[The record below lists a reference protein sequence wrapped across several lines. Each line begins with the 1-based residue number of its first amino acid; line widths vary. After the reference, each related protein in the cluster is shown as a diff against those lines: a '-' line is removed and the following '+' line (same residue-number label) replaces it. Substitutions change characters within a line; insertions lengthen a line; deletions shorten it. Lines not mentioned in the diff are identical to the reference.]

1 MTRNKGR
8 DISGILLL
16 DKPAGL
22 TSNAALQTVKRLYRA
37 RKAGHTGSL
46 DPLATGL
53 LPLCFGEATKVS
65 SFLLGADKRYSV
77 TCRLGVVTETGDA
90 EGRVREEHD
99 VPPLSDADLESV
111 LVRFRGEIQQIPP
124 MYSAVKHKGERLYRL
139 ARQGLE
145 VERAPRQVWIHEL
158 RVLARSATEMQL
170 EVACSKGTYVRT
182 LVEDIGAALG
192 PGAHVSALRR
202 TGLGPF
208 EAPRMHTMDA
218 LESAAEQGVDALD
231 ALLLPLEAGLTQWP
245 DLHLSA
251 DVAFYL
257 RQGQPVFVPRA
268 PVAGGWVRL
277 YGQGGRFLGMGTVLD
292 DGRVAP
298 KRLLATASG

>member
-1 MTRNKGR
+1 MARNKGR

-22 TSNAALQTVKRLYRA
+22 TSNAALQAVKRLYRA

-65 SFLLGADKRYSV
+65 SFLLGADKRYAV

-99 VPPLSDADLESV
+99 VPVFTDSDLESV

-139 ARQGLE
+139 ARQGVE

-158 RVLARSATEMQL
+158 RVLARSATEVQL
-170 EVACSKGTYVRT
+170 EVACSKGSYVRT

-208 EAPRMHTMDA
+208 EAPRMHTLDT
-218 LESAAEQGVDALD
+218 LESAVEQGVDALD
-231 ALLLPLEAGLTQWP
+231 ALLLPLEAALTQWP

-268 PVAGGWVRL
+268 PEAGGWVRL

-298 KRLLATASG
+298 KRLLATARG